1 MVCKLPLAIFIC
13 GMLGTAH
20 AIQMV
25 REERPMLREERPQT
39 RPAKKTFFSDRHTP
53 HSALTAHPLA
63 ASLAHVVEQSSN
75 SSTPG
80 TAAKVGSMAQA
91 LVALAAKGPMADAFA
106 PVIASIRTSLRT
118 DINNTVS
125 GVGTQLQAKMDA
137 ISACATNHGYNS
149 AGIATRIAYDSAKS
163 AYDTAKAAVQTA
175 TTAAETECGTKDTKC
190 TTRDN
195 RGNALHNT
203 ITTGGDCGAAAPN
216 MFDLENFPLK
226 DASTWADQIKTAVTA
241 WETAATTCA
250 TAETTCATKQTDI
263 SNALTEKGTKCTALA
278 TAATNG
284 KQAYDTC
291 YDTAKGQLTGYDY
304 QAQVTTQKD
313 AIEQIEKLI
322 CIVKVAVKSHEEG
335 GTASTDGAIAC
346 GDVPVSSGGTTTQA
360 QYRCTCTSSSLTPS
374 EQYQETYDIG
384 VTVPSEPEKDTAWDD
399 KGCADATQ
407 PSDPGPCPSSTVG
420 DGWVRVRHVIS
431 GNNWHPATDRLAG
444 TDVYGTEG
452 VDTADWSVIFAN
464 KVSNYDQFLF
474 ATGDCD
480 HWLITNVND
489 AIGGFYENEL
499 RNIQSSSKQATP
511 YKAKWYNRDGKSED
525 PWISVTDHG
534 PAIAAG
540 EIVYGEASFGLTHA
554 SAVLPLHD
562 GADVYIRKAPS
573 PP

>member
-20 AIQMV
+20 ATQMV

-63 ASLAHVVEQSSN
+63 ALLAHVVEQSSI

-203 ITTGGDCGAAAPN
+203 ITTGGYCGAAAPN

-335 GTASTDGAIAC
+335 GTANTDGAIAC

-384 VTVPSEPEKDTAWDD
+384 VTVPSEPERDTAWDD
-399 KGCADATQ
+399 KGCADASTTTSQPASTTKWTKHLGQGFCSDGWLYGDQTASLTQ
-407 PSDPGPCPSSTVG
+407 SECQHACDDETSCEYYCWGTGNDQWDCLRYTSCPSLNTELHGDSMQQYSCYKKPKSST
-420 DGWVRVRHVIS
+420 R
-431 GNNWHPATDRLAG
+431 
-444 TDVYGTEG
+444 
-452 VDTADWSVIFAN
+452 
-464 KVSNYDQFLF
+464 
-474 ATGDCD
+474 
-480 HWLITNVND
+480 
-489 AIGGFYENEL
+489 
-499 RNIQSSSKQATP
+499 
-511 YKAKWYNRDGKSED
+511 
-525 PWISVTDHG
+525 
-534 PAIAAG
+534 
-540 EIVYGEASFGLTHA
+540 
-554 SAVLPLHD
+554 
-562 GADVYIRKAPS
+562 
-573 PP
+573 

>member
-399 KGCADATQ
+399 KGCADGGAVYADVGQGRCTDSNGEKVNQ
-407 PSDPGPCPSSTVG
+407 YAKFSVSGYTDASCRKQCDSDSSCVAYNVLVPPAAALSACHIFVPNRGSAPDGWTFRNG
-420 DGWVRVRHVIS
+420 DGGPIQQGDGS
-431 GNNWHPATDRLAG
+431 LG
-444 TDVYGTEG
+444 TVCM
-452 VDTADWSVIFAN
+452 
-464 KVSNYDQFLF
+464 K
-474 ATGDCD
+474 
-480 HWLITNVND
+480 
-489 AIGGFYENEL
+489 
-499 RNIQSSSKQATP
+499 KQ
-511 YKAKWYNRDGKSED
+511 G
-525 PWISVTDHG
+525 
-534 PAIAAG
+534 
-540 EIVYGEASFGLTHA
+540 
-554 SAVLPLHD
+554 
-562 GADVYIRKAPS
+562 
-573 PP
+573 

>member
-399 KGCADATQ
+399 KGCADATTRTTTKTTTSEAVVLWEGAKCNQ
-407 PSDPGPCPSSTVG
+407 NDGTCKGCLLNTNGYCMHNAPGNTVCYPGRLGSQCPAGSSHCCQDNSCRPCVASDGIACTHPGTANQAWCNSRCNGENDGQICVRSHCYCP
-420 DGWVRVRHVIS
+420 
-431 GNNWHPATDRLAG
+431 
-444 TDVYGTEG
+444 
-452 VDTADWSVIFAN
+452 
-464 KVSNYDQFLF
+464 KNY
-474 ATGDCD
+474 
-480 HWLITNVND
+480 
-489 AIGGFYENEL
+489 
-499 RNIQSSSKQATP
+499 
-511 YKAKWYNRDGKSED
+511 
-525 PWISVTDHG
+525 
-534 PAIAAG
+534 
-540 EIVYGEASFGLTHA
+540 
-554 SAVLPLHD
+554 
-562 GADVYIRKAPS
+562 
-573 PP
+573 